1 MLGVEFEK
9 IKNVTFLIYNEG
21 TFFSKKDLQ
30 LHSSF
35 KLELRRDMK
44 AAQGMMKN
52 NTTDNRYHDTD
63 NAVQRGM
70 KEFIKQIMTV

>member
-1 MLGVEFEK
+1 
-9 IKNVTFLIYNEG
+9 
-21 TFFSKKDLQ
+21 
-30 LHSSF
+30 
-35 KLELRRDMK
+35 MK